1 MKEMDLLVI
10 KIDCIITS
18 LQEHSLT
25 NPNHKNSCDF
35 LLNEFQ
41 KLKSAI
47 MNNSQDLDTMKEWS
61 IWFAPRIIFE
71 GINEAEILNQ
81 LDEINELLKN

>member
-1 MKEMDLLVI
+1 MDIESLVI
-10 KIDCIITS
+10 KIDSIITY
-18 LQEHSLT
+18 LQGHSFIK
-25 NPNHKNSCDF
+25 PNHKNSCDF

-47 MNNSQDLDTMKEWS
+47 MKDSQDLETMKEWS
-61 IWFAPRIIFE
+61 IWFAPRIIYE
-71 GINEAEILNQ
+71 GINDAEILNQ